1 MPVNGEALRA
11 LVALVDEFYI
21 TQRHM
26 KVAQQRIRALL
37 ESGNVTEEQALQYVS
52 AVNEYFKSFERE
64 IRAHLRSLDGRLSK
78 AYQVQFNLT
87 AERDVAVKR
96 MEATR
101 AVIDAATHVG
111 DHAP

>member
-1 MPVNGEALRA
+1 MPVNGDALRA

-21 TQRHM
+21 TQRRM
-26 KVAQQRIRALL
+26 KAAQQRVSALL
-37 ESGNVTEEQALQYVS
+37 ERGDVPEEEARRYVR
-52 AVNEYFKSFERE
+52 AVNDYFKSFEHE

-87 AERDVAVKR
+87 AEREVAVKR

>member
-11 LVALVDEFYI
+11 LVALVDGFYI
-21 TQRHM
+21 TQRRM
-26 KVAQQRIRALL
+26 KGAQQRINALL
-37 ESGNVTEEQALQYVS
+37 EHGDVPEEEARRYID
-52 AVNEYFKSFERE
+52 AVNAYFKSFEGE

-87 AERDVAVKR
+87 AEREVAVKR

-101 AVIDAATHVG
+101 GVIDAAMRVG
-111 DHAP
+111 DRAR